1 MSTGVHFEPQATTQA
16 GVQHPETLPVS
27 VARPLASRAVQDSLE
42 DPQSQSSFCDQCTAV
57 FSKIWNAIYQFFQSF
72 FSTSA
77 TSPHQLQQPQL
88 PLNLVQVFQDT
99 CNALRAGQFTA
110 PSGQPVRFDIGQ
122 MQQGTRLYNG
132 MAELALPPFVR
143 NPSTHIRVVNE
154 DSVTEGLRLK
164 RESNY
169 NVGVVNFANED
180 RPGGGVENGA
190 RAQEEAICR
199 TTGLYFS
206 IDPRLNAHIVFP
218 QGRYKIP
225 EFGSIFSPSVPVL
238 RNPEGERFQWMDAVE
253 TLHFISSAAY
263 HPGNRPQNTQAY
275 EDGMK
280 QKIRMQVATAI
291 QHGCNALVLGA
302 FGCGAFQNPPGVVAR
317 LTREVLM
324 EDFCRGAFH
333 HISFAVYVSP
343 GSLRDQNN
351 LAAFQQAFAQATI

>member
-1 MSTGVHFEPQATTQA
+1 MSAGIHFEPQATRGA
-16 GVQHPETLPVS
+16 GVQLPETLPVS
-27 VARPLASRAVQDSLE
+27 AARPLAARVIQDSLE
-42 DPQSQSSFCDQCTAV
+42 DPQSQTSFCGQITAF
-57 FSKIWNAIYQFFQSF
+57 FSKIWNAICQFFQSF
-72 FSTSA
+72 SFTNETLA
-77 TSPHQLQQPQL
+77 QRLDHVELR
-88 PLNLVQVFQDT
+88 LNLVQVFQDT

-110 PSGQPVRFDIGQ
+110 PSGQAVRFDIGQ

-132 MAELALPPFVR
+132 MADLALSPFVR
-143 NPSTHIRVVNE
+143 NPSTPIRVVNE

-169 NVGVVNFANED
+169 NVAVVNFANED
-180 RPGGGVENGA
+180 RPGGGVEHGA

-206 IDPRLNAHIVFP
+206 IDPRLNTHIVFP

-238 RNPEGERFQWMDAVE
+238 RKPEGERFQWMEAVE

-263 HPGNRPQNTQAY
+263 HPGNRPQNAQAS

-280 QKIRMQVATAI
+280 QKIRMQVATAM

-302 FGCGAFQNPPGVVAR
+302 FGCGAFQNPPEVVAR

-324 EDFCRGAFH
+324 EDFCRGAFQ

-343 GSLRDQNN
+343 GSVRDQNN
-351 LAAFQQAFAQATI
+351 LVAFQQAFPQATI